1 MKPLVYR
8 ARMWLTT
15 SARDERG
22 SVSVWAAAAAVIMMI
37 CVGIAVDLGGQVR
50 AQQHARDV
58 AAQAARVG
66 GQYLDDSA
74 VQGRYPS
81 VAVAQAKSAAG
92 DYLAAAEVT
101 GTVTVTRATTIDV
114 SVTDTYD
121 PLFLGIIGIGDL
133 TVTGDATARVI
144 RTMGDSEQ

>member
-1 MKPLVYR
+1 MKPIVYR
-8 ARMWLTT
+8 ARMWLAT

-101 GTVTVTRATTIDV
+101 GTVTITGATTIEV
-114 SVTDTYD
+114 AVTDTYD

>member
-1 MKPLVYR
+1 MKRHLHPGR
-8 ARMWLTT
+8 TWPATPG
-15 SARDERG
+15 ADERG
-22 SVSVWAAAAAVIMMI
+22 SISVWAATAALIMII

-81 VAVAQAKSAAG
+81 VAASQAKSAAG
-92 DYLAAAEVT
+92 DYLAAAGVA
-101 GTVTVTRATTIDV
+101 GTVTVTGATTIDV
-114 SVTDTYD
+114 DVTDTYN
-121 PLFLGIIGIGDL
+121 PLFLGVVGIGDL
-133 TVTGDATARVI
+133 TVTGRASAQVI
-144 RTMGDSEQ
+144 RTMGAHQR

>member
-1 MKPLVYR
+1 MKPLLKR
-8 ARMWLTT
+8 ARTWLAT

-50 AQQHARDV
+50 AQQHAHDV

-81 VAVAQAKSAAG
+81 VAVAQARSAAG

-101 GTVTVTRATTIDV
+101 GTVTITGATTIDV